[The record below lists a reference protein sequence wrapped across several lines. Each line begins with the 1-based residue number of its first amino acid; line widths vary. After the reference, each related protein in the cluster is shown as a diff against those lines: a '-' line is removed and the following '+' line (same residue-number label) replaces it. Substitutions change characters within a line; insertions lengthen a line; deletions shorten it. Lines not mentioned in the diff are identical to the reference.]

1 MAKNKPVK
9 FEFMIVL
16 RCVLMSELMKINW
29 PAVKK
34 TSFWIITIAGY
45 MALIAILFYAVSPY
59 TTRELINPNT
69 GEVCLLE
76 ANVANL
82 EIYGPVYGYRYS
94 FEETEAV
101 SKEIV
106 SQINLVQNMPGIK
119 AILLSIDSPGGD
131 PTAGEEIAAAL
142 RSSSKPTYVLISGF
156 GASAAYWAAT
166 GASTIF
172 AHQTS
177 EIGSIGVTASYVDN
191 VERNKIEGLTYNELS
206 TGRFKDTGD
215 PNRPLTQE
223 DKELIA
229 KDLEA
234 LNNIFIESIAKY
246 RNIPREEVA
255 ALADGSTLLGAAAK
269 EKKLIDEVGTYGDLK
284 NRIEREIGEPMVTCW

>member
-1 MAKNKPVK
+1 
-9 FEFMIVL
+9 MIVL
-16 RCVLMSELMKINW
+16 RCVLMSELIKINW
-29 PAVKK
+29 PAVRKA
-34 TSFWIITIAGY
+34 SFWIVTIAGY
-45 MALIAILFYAVSPY
+45 MALIATLYYAVSPY

-69 GEVCLLE
+69 GEACLLE

-82 EIYGPVYGYRYS
+82 EIYGPVYGYRFS

-106 SQINLVQNMPGIK
+106 SQINLVQNMPEIK

-166 GASTIF
+166 GAPTIF